1 MSNTLK
7 SYFVSKKWD
16 LSDKSNDGDQRK
28 KAKESNLDWSL
39 NQDDTDVFAE
49 GIDSPR
55 CASILHD
62 CLKNLDKKVNEIHLL
77 STTTNHAQIK
87 GTQQLKEVNDAIK
100 FINERFEEFEL
111 DRREKEQEIAELKS
125 NINSLNA
132 RLDKADRVLDRQEQY
147 SRVNCLLIH
156 DIEKENQENA
166 DEVVI
171 NVLKQEMDEETTHL
185 DIDRSHRLE
194 NRKLDKSKPR
204 LIIIKFCRYNVR
216 ARIFENKRKL
226 KGKGTSVTESLT
238 KTRMNKLQKAREEH
252 GFRNVWSNDGKI
264 LYIEPNNHNRVKVF
278 YD

>member
-7 SYFVSKKWD
+7 SYFGSKKWD
-16 LSDKSNDGDQRK
+16 LSDKSNDGDERK

>member
-7 SYFVSKKWD
+7 SYFGSKKWD

>member
-1 MSNTLK
+1 M
-7 SYFVSKKWD
+7 
-16 LSDKSNDGDQRK
+16 
-28 KAKESNLDWSL
+28 
-39 NQDDTDVFAE
+39 
-49 GIDSPR
+49 
-55 CASILHD
+55 HD

-132 RLDKADRVLDRQEQY
+132 RLDKADRVLDRQKQY